1 MVGGVVAV
9 VGAVAADVR
18 GEKGVVVSTE
28 QTGGVQWTL
37 QCIACCYLSN
47 VVFDPCSSRL
57 WLVSH
62 VTVLLP
68 KFHSGVFTTPS
79 PRVSTMEAV

>member
-18 GEKGVVVSTE
+18 GEEGVVVSTE

-37 QCIACCYLSN
+37 QCIVCWYVFYLSYT
-47 VVFDPCSSRL
+47 FLP
-57 WLVSH
+57 
-62 VTVLLP
+62 LLF
-68 KFHSGVFTTPS
+68 KIMVGIT
-79 PRVSTMEAV
+79 RG

>member
-28 QTGGVQWTL
+28 QAGGLQWTL
-37 QCIACCYLSN
+37 QCIVCWYFIYPTLALQDYGWYHT
-47 VVFDPCSSRL
+47 
-57 WLVSH
+57 WL
-62 VTVLLP
+62 TC
-68 KFHSGVFTTPS
+68 
-79 PRVSTMEAV
+79 